1 MEAARHDDC
10 RRRGNRGPHD
20 PDPCSQLVGDVAV
33 AKEEI
38 EIEIGPDG
46 KVKARTIGIKGP
58 RCLDVA
64 ELLARIV
71 GREESRELTSEY
83 YETEVQQERRIDV
96 RQGR

>member
-1 MEAARHDDC
+1 
-10 RRRGNRGPHD
+10 
-20 PDPCSQLVGDVAV
+20 V